1 MHEFCEY
8 KQFPTRVFDQFHHA
22 LRIGQTFK
30 EAFLNFLNPEDRCYP
45 VCLLD
50 ADVAF
55 QQLVKKED
63 DQRKFP
69 TAVSKYYA
77 NLLC

>member
-8 KQFPTRVFDQFHHA
+8 KARRVFDKCHHA

-30 EAFLNFLNPEDRCYP
+30 EAFLNFLNPEDHCYQG
-45 VCLLD
+45 CLLG

-55 QQLVKKED
+55 QQLVKKE
-63 DQRKFP
+63 K
-69 TAVSKYYA
+69 KI
-77 NLLC
+77 